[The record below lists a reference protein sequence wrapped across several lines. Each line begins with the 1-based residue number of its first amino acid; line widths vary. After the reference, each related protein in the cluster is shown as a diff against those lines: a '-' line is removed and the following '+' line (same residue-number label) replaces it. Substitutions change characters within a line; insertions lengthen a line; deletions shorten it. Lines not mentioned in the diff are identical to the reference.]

1 MTCRHAH
8 PVGVYWRLQGD
19 LAWDRDRCYA
29 PGAILEGQA
38 SASAPAAVRSCA
50 PSERAALLPAM
61 GLAIPPLP
69 GLAAAPP
76 RGQQGLFEKLK
87 ELVEWYEK
95 GLLSATEFA
104 TAKQQLSL
112 CVG

>member
-1 MTCRHAH
+1 M
-8 PVGVYWRLQGD
+8 
-19 LAWDRDRCYA
+19 
-29 PGAILEGQA
+29 
-38 SASAPAAVRSCA
+38 SAPTAVRSCA

-61 GLAIPPLP
+61 GPATPPLP
-69 GLAAAPP
+69 ALAAAPP
-76 RGQQGLFEKLK
+76 RGQQGLCEKLK

-104 TAKQQLSL
+104 AAKKLLGL